1 MGRGDPP
8 TGGPA
13 AGVGASE
20 GVSPALPSIS
30 LGLPS
35 ANAGE
40 AGEGEPTVVAFRRLS
55 AENSKGPASDSR
67 SEAASGAKPGRFHDF
82 TTPFGFA
89 LLLSLAWV
97 AAVIFTNVFLSSLAL
112 QLLSAAGPIAIFC
125 AMQYWRSA
133 NETTKARIRALEQ
146 ERADANKADKLAQ
159 LAAKARADLATL
171 DEAVDKTTARSLAL
185 SNAVNVEAQKLEG
198 VCRESEGLLA
208 GLIQSAVEAQLRAVS
223 SHKQL
228 QEAAAA
234 EAKRLQALTSEVLA
248 SFETSGKHVI
258 GEVTTTLDSAR
269 NAVEALFDRRTADGQ
284 RAFDGRVKQL
294 TESLS
299 AHESEY
305 QSRLDAANRK
315 AEQRYETA
323 IRAAL
328 ESFDRSAEA
337 FSTQLT
343 RQNATVGGLI
353 DRRAAEIQGSLGAHA
368 TTMETNARTALESFN
383 RAVEAFSTQLGR
395 QNAAALTLV
404 EKRTADIQG
413 SLGAHSTAMDGVAST
428 VRRDIESSQ
437 KSILAALSGVAPSL
451 SEAGEKLLDVISG
464 SIAKNKSQTDAAV
477 ALVEKRAADIQG
489 SLGAH
494 TAAMD
499 GVASTVRREIE
510 NSQQSILAAFAEVAP
525 SLSGTGAT
533 VMGAISGS
541 IAENK
546 AQTDVAMRELVTAL
560 NDFQKERESQ
570 IETAVQ
576 EISRQMATSYGQ
588 IAVLFDVHG
597 DDFANRLD
605 GRIEELKAELE
616 ERKRV
621 IEDFL
626 STARGSLSEEALRRL
641 EAFDQNMQ
649 NQAISLHS
657 AMSVRLAEIDAAV
670 TRIGDHVLYE
680 LGAAF
685 SKLKGELPYQAEA
698 FVREISDAGAMVSVK
713 ADEMARTLE
722 QSSSVFLE
730 ALEGRTQQ
738 LDKTIV
744 YEGAALVA
752 RVEQTSQRLS
762 EVMSETREALD
773 ADFRR
778 NSSDAIA
785 SITSQNEQ
793 IEALFNKAVQSAIDQ
808 MASHIDF
815 LMETLRSSATGLDQ
829 LIRVDGGQLAAGLQD
844 YAERTAT
851 DLQAAIDRIDGVNQ
865 GQADDW
871 TARVNESTNALVREI
886 DAKLDNFDGHVDQK
900 LHEVFEQAARLIV
913 RLQNGLDMKAG
924 ILNEMLGR
932 RASELSKII
941 GTMID
946 GYVNTEGP
954 SK

>member
-1 MGRGDPP
+1 
-8 TGGPA
+8 
-13 AGVGASE
+13 
-20 GVSPALPSIS
+20 

-315 AEQRYETA
+315 ADQRYETA

-576 EISRQMATSYGQ
+576 EIYRQMATSYGQ

-744 YEGAALVA
+744 YDGAALVA